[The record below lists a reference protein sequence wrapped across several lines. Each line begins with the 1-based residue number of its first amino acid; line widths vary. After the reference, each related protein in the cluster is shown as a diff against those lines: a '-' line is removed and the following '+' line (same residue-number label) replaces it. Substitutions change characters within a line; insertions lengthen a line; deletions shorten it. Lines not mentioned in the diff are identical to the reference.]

1 MNRLCRQH
9 RRDLLTARLCGR
21 NLLSR
26 TDAFFL
32 FVQSMNTFMPFSY
45 NLFVVAASF
54 AIAMLAS
61 YVTLDLA
68 RRVRTAQRRVG
79 LAWWA
84 AGSIVMGTGIWSMHF
99 LGMQA
104 FRLPIEIGFSGGATL
119 LSWLAAVAASGV
131 ALELASRENF
141 GNTQLAL
148 GALVMGAGISG
159 MHYIGMAAMDMNP
172 GIVWDYRVVVLSVL
186 IAVLASASA
195 LLIFKLLRRV
205 RPGQR
210 VGYQLAAS
218 FVMAVAICG
227 MHYTGMAAA
236 RFAVGAVCLS
246 AGELGGS
253 GLTAMVLIATGILL
267 VSTLFTS
274 ILDAR
279 LQSTAQQLTQSLQ
292 ESNARLQAAN
302 DELQKRAFAD
312 ALTGLPNRLLFEDR
326 LIHALLRLDRT
337 NHLRVEDRLAVLFV
351 DLDGFKPINDSFGH
365 AAGDVILR
373 SAADRLRQEA
383 RESDTVARVGGDE
396 FLILLEDVTDVAA
409 CVSIANRVL
418 ESLSQPFEVSGKK
431 VQIACSIG
439 IVVHPDHGDRTKLVA
454 NADAAMY
461 AAKRAG
467 GGCYALFEPHMGSDA
482 SEQLELLNDLRQ
494 ALDRGELALHYQP
507 KIDGTRGQISGVEAL
522 LRWNHPKH
530 GMVPPM
536 VFIALAER
544 FGLIGRLGAWVIN
557 EACRQTA
564 EWGRS
569 GMRMRVAIN
578 LSVHQ
583 LRESG
588 LAERIEH
595 ALQFHGLDASQLLCE
610 ITESVAMEDI
620 KATQRTFEGLARIG
634 VFLSI
639 DDFGTGYSSLNY
651 LRQLPAQ
658 QLKIDRSFVNDLED
672 SEDARAVVSAV
683 VSLAH
688 ALGLRVVAEGV
699 ETMGQRDILL
709 AMDCDELQ
717 GFFFARPMPADSLLA
732 WSQGE
737 KPVGAVDF
745 TPSVIGSL

>member
-1 MNRLCRQH
+1 MN
-9 RRDLLTARLCGR
+9 A
-21 NLLSR
+21 
-26 TDAFFL
+26 
-32 FVQSMNTFMPFSY
+32 FMPFSY

-54 AIAMLAS
+54 AMAMLAS

-84 AGSIVMGTGIWSMHF
+84 AGSLVMGTGIWSMHF

-104 FRLPIEIGFSGGATL
+104 FKLPIEIGFSGGATL
-119 LSWLAAVAASGV
+119 LSWLAAVAASAM
-131 ALELASRENF
+131 ALELASREQF
-141 GNTQLAL
+141 GTIQLGL

-172 GIVWDYRVVVLSVL
+172 GIVWDHRVVVLSVV

-210 VGYQLAAS
+210 LPYQLAAS

-236 RFAVGAVCLS
+236 RFAVGSVCLS
-246 AGELGGS
+246 AGELGGP
-253 GLTAMVLIATGILL
+253 GLTAMVLMATGMLL

-279 LQSTAQQLTQSLQ
+279 LQTTAEHLTRSLQ

-373 SAADRLRQEA
+373 GAADRLRKEA
-383 RESDTVARVGGDE
+383 RECDTVARVGGDE
-396 FLILLEDVTDVAA
+396 FLILLEDVSDVAD
-409 CVSIANRVL
+409 CVTMANRVL
-418 ESLSQPFEVSGKK
+418 ESLSRPFEVSGKK

-439 IVVHPDHGDRTKLVA
+439 IVVHPDHGERTKLVA

-482 SEQLELLNDLRQ
+482 SEQLELQNDLRQ
-494 ALDRGELALHYQP
+494 AIDRGELALHYQP

-530 GMVPPM
+530 GMVSPM

-544 FGLIGRLGAWVIN
+544 FGLINKLGNWVID

-564 EWGRS
+564 EWARN

-588 LAERIEH
+588 LADRIGH

-620 KATQRTFEGLARIG
+620 KATQRTFDGLARIG

-658 QLKIDRSFVNDLED
+658 QLKIDRSFVNDLES

-699 ETMGQRDILL
+699 ETEGQRDILL
-709 AMDCDELQ
+709 AMECDELQ
-717 GFFFARPMPADSLLA
+717 GFYFARPMPADSLFA

-737 KPVGAVDF
+737 KPEGAVDF

>member
-1 MNRLCRQH
+1 
-9 RRDLLTARLCGR
+9 
-21 NLLSR
+21 
-26 TDAFFL
+26 
-32 FVQSMNTFMPFSY
+32 MNTFMPSSY

-104 FRLPIEIGFSGGATL
+104 FRLPIEIGFASGLTL
-119 LSWLAAVAASGV
+119 LSWLAAVGASAM
-131 ALELASRENF
+131 ALHLASRADF
-141 GNTQLAL
+141 GWVPLAL

-159 MHYIGMAAMDMNP
+159 MHYIGMAAMDMSP
-172 GIVWDYRVVVLSVL
+172 GIVWNPGLVALSVL
-186 IAVLASASA
+186 VAVLASASA
-195 LLIFKLLRRV
+195 LLIFQLLRRV
-205 RPGQR
+205 RSRQR
-210 VGYQLAAS
+210 LGYQLAAS

-236 RFAVGAVCLS
+236 SFAMGSVCLS
-246 AGELGGS
+246 AGELGGP
-253 GLTAMVLIATGILL
+253 GLTALVIMATGMLL

-279 LQSTAQQLTQSLQ
+279 LQSTAERLTRSLQ
-292 ESNARLQAAN
+292 DSNARLQAAN
-302 DELQKRAFAD
+302 DELQQRAFAD

-337 NHLRVEDRLAVLFV
+337 NHHRVEDRLAVLFV

-383 RESDTVARVGGDE
+383 RECDTVARVGGDE
-396 FLILLEDVTDVAA
+396 FLVLLEDVTDVAA
-409 CVSIANRVL
+409 CVAVANRVL
-418 ESLSQPFEVSGKK
+418 ASLSRPFEVSGKQ

-439 IVVHPDHGDRTKLVA
+439 IVVHPDHGERGKLVA

-461 AAKRAG
+461 AAKRSG

-482 SEQLELLNDLRQ
+482 SEQLELQNDLRQ

-522 LRWNHPKH
+522 LRWHHPKH
-530 GMVPPM
+530 GMVSPM

-544 FGLIGRLGAWVIN
+544 FGLIGRLGNWVIN

-564 EWGRS
+564 EWARS

-588 LAERIEH
+588 LAERIEQ
-595 ALQFHGLDASQLLCE
+595 ALRYHGLDASQLLCE

-658 QLKIDRSFVNDLED
+658 QLKIDRSFVNDLEN
-672 SEDARAVVSAV
+672 SEDARAVVAAV
-683 VSLAH
+683 VGLAH

-699 ETMGQRDILL
+699 ETGGQRDILL
-709 AMDCDELQ
+709 AMGCDELQ
-717 GFFFARPMPADSLLA
+717 GFFYARPMPADTLLA

-737 KPVGAVDF
+737 KPAGSADF
-745 TPSVIGSL
+745 TPSVIGSLPDF

>member
-1 MNRLCRQH
+1 M
-9 RRDLLTARLCGR
+9 A
-21 NLLSR
+21 
-26 TDAFFL
+26 A
-32 FVQSMNTFMPFSY
+32 FMPSSY
-45 NLFVVAASF
+45 DLFGVAASF
-54 AIAMLAS
+54 AIAMQAS

-68 RRVRTAQRRVG
+68 QRVRTAQHSVG

-84 AGSIVMGTGIWSMHF
+84 AGSVVMGTGIWAMHF

-104 FRLPIEIGFSGGATL
+104 FRLPIAVGFASGLTL
-119 LSWLAAVAASGV
+119 LSWCAAVGASGV
-131 ALELASRENF
+131 ALGLASRASV
-141 GNTQLAL
+141 GRWALAL
-148 GALVMGAGISG
+148 GALVMGAGISS
-159 MHYIGMAAMDMNP
+159 MHYIGMAAMQMAP
-172 GIVWDYRVVVLSVL
+172 GIVWNPWLVALSVL
-186 IAVLASASA
+186 VAVMASATA
-195 LLIFKLLRRV
+195 LAIFRWLHTV
-205 RPGQR
+205 RPGR
-210 VGYQLAAS
+210 RLHYQLAAA

-236 RFAVGAVCLS
+236 RFAEGSVCLS
-246 AGELGGS
+246 AGELGGR
-253 GLTAMVLIATGILL
+253 GLTAMVLIATAMLL
-267 VSTLFTS
+267 VSTLFTA

-279 LQSTAQQLTQSLQ
+279 LQSTAERLTQSLRDT
-292 ESNARLQAAN
+292 NAQLQAAN

-337 NHLRVEDRLAVLFV
+337 NHHRVEDRLAVLFV
-351 DLDGFKPINDSFGH
+351 DLDGFKRINDSFGH

-373 SAADRLRQEA
+373 GAADRLRREA
-383 RESDTVARVGGDE
+383 RECDTVARVGGDE
-396 FLILLEDVTDVAA
+396 FLILLEDVTDVAD
-409 CVSIANRVL
+409 CITMANRVL
-418 ESLSQPFEVSGKK
+418 AALSQPFEVSGKK

-439 IVVHPDHGDRTKLVA
+439 IVVHPDHGERGKLVA

-467 GGCYALFEPHMGSDA
+467 GGCYALFEPHMGTDA
-482 SEQLELLNDLRQ
+482 SEQLELQNDLRQ
-494 ALDRGELALHYQP
+494 AIEHGELALHYQP

-522 LRWNHPKH
+522 LRWQHPKH
-530 GMVPPM
+530 GMVSPM

-544 FGLIGRLGAWVIN
+544 FGLIGRLGNWVIH

-564 EWGRS
+564 EWARS
-569 GMRMRVAIN
+569 GLRMRVAIN

-588 LAERIEH
+588 LAERIGQ

-620 KATQRTFEGLARIG
+620 QATQRTFEGLARIG
-634 VFLSI
+634 VYLSI

-658 QLKIDRSFVNDLED
+658 QLKIDRSFVNDLEN

-699 ETMGQRDILL
+699 ETSGQRDILL
-709 AMDCDELQ
+709 AMGCDELQ
-717 GFFFARPMPADSLLA
+717 GFFFAKPMPADTLLA

-737 KPVGAVDF
+737 KPAGSADF
-745 TPSVIGSL
+745 TPSIVGALSDS

>member
-1 MNRLCRQH
+1 
-9 RRDLLTARLCGR
+9 
-21 NLLSR
+21 
-26 TDAFFL
+26 
-32 FVQSMNTFMPFSY
+32 MNTFMPFSY

-104 FRLPIEIGFSGGATL
+104 FKLPIEIGFSGGATL

-131 ALELASRENF
+131 ALELASREHF

-205 RPGQR
+205 RPGRR

-246 AGELGGS
+246 AGELGGP
-253 GLTAMVLIATGILL
+253 GMTAMVLIATGMLL

-279 LQSTAQQLTQSLQ
+279 LQNTAQQLTQSLR

-337 NHLRVEDRLAVLFV
+337 NHHRVEDRLAVLFV

-373 SAADRLRQEA
+373 SAADRLRKEA
-383 RESDTVARVGGDE
+383 RECDTVARVGGDE

-409 CVSIANRVL
+409 CVSMANRVL
-418 ESLSQPFEVSGKK
+418 ESLAQPFEVSGKK

-536 VFIALAER
+536 VFITLAER

-564 EWGRS
+564 EWARS

-588 LAERIEH
+588 LAERIGQ

-699 ETMGQRDILL
+699 ETIGQRDILL

-717 GFFFARPMPADSLLA
+717 GFFFARPMPADSLFA

-737 KPVGAVDF
+737 KPDGAVDF

>member
-1 MNRLCRQH
+1 
-9 RRDLLTARLCGR
+9 
-21 NLLSR
+21 
-26 TDAFFL
+26 
-32 FVQSMNTFMPFSY
+32 MNTFMPFSY

-68 RRVRTAQRRVG
+68 RRVRTAQRSVG

-104 FRLPIEIGFSGGATL
+104 FKLPIEIGFSGGATL

-131 ALELASRENF
+131 ALELASREHF

-205 RPGQR
+205 RPSQR

-246 AGELGGS
+246 AGELGGP
-253 GLTAMVLIATGILL
+253 GMTAMVLIATGMLL

-292 ESNARLQAAN
+292 ESNTRLQAAN
-302 DELQKRAFAD
+302 DELQQRAFAD

-337 NHLRVEDRLAVLFV
+337 NHHRVEDRLAVLFV

-409 CVSIANRVL
+409 CVSMANRVL
-418 ESLSQPFEVSGKK
+418 ESLSRPFEVSGKK

-439 IVVHPDHGDRTKLVA
+439 IVVHPDHGDRNKLVA

-522 LRWNHPKH
+522 LRWSHPKH

-536 VFIALAER
+536 VFITLAER

-564 EWGRS
+564 EWARS

-620 KATQRTFEGLARIG
+620 KATQRTFDGLARIG

-699 ETMGQRDILL
+699 ETIGQRDILL

-737 KPVGAVDF
+737 KPDGAVDF

>member
-1 MNRLCRQH
+1 
-9 RRDLLTARLCGR
+9 
-21 NLLSR
+21 
-26 TDAFFL
+26 
-32 FVQSMNTFMPFSY
+32 MNTLMPSSY

-104 FRLPIEIGFSGGATL
+104 FRLPIEIGFAGGLTL
-119 LSWLAAVAASGV
+119 LSWLAAVGASAM
-131 ALELASRENF
+131 ALHLASRADF
-141 GNTQLAL
+141 GWVPLAL

-159 MHYIGMAAMDMNP
+159 MHYIGMAAMEMSP
-172 GIVWDYRVVVLSVL
+172 GIVWNPGLVALSVL
-186 IAVLASASA
+186 VAVLASASA
-195 LLIFKLLRRV
+195 LLIFQLLRRV
-205 RPGQR
+205 RSRQR
-210 VGYQLAAS
+210 LGYQLAAS

-236 RFAVGAVCLS
+236 SFAMGSVCLS
-246 AGELGGS
+246 AGELGGP
-253 GLTAMVLIATGILL
+253 GLTALVIMATGMLL

-279 LQSTAQQLTQSLQ
+279 LQSTAERLTRSLQ
-292 ESNARLQAAN
+292 DSNARLQAAN
-302 DELQKRAFAD
+302 DELQQRAFAD

-337 NHLRVEDRLAVLFV
+337 NHHRVEDRLAVLFV

-383 RESDTVARVGGDE
+383 RECDTVARVGGDE
-396 FLILLEDVTDVAA
+396 FLVLLEDVTDVAA
-409 CVSIANRVL
+409 CVAVANRVL
-418 ESLSQPFEVSGKK
+418 ASLSRPFEVSGKQ

-439 IVVHPDHGDRTKLVA
+439 IVVHPDHGERGKLVA

-461 AAKRAG
+461 AAKRSG

-482 SEQLELLNDLRQ
+482 SEQLELQNDLRQ

-522 LRWNHPKH
+522 LRWHHPKH
-530 GMVPPM
+530 GMVSPM

-544 FGLIGRLGAWVIN
+544 FGLIGRLGNWVIN

-564 EWGRS
+564 EWARS

-588 LAERIEH
+588 LAERIEQ
-595 ALQFHGLDASQLLCE
+595 ALRYHGLDASQLLCE

-658 QLKIDRSFVNDLED
+658 QLKIDRSFVNDLEN
-672 SEDARAVVSAV
+672 SEDARAVVAAV
-683 VSLAH
+683 VGLAH

-699 ETMGQRDILL
+699 ETGGQRDILL
-709 AMDCDELQ
+709 AMGCDELQ
-717 GFFFARPMPADSLLA
+717 GFFYARPMPADTLLA

-737 KPVGAVDF
+737 KPAGSADF
-745 TPSVIGSL
+745 TPSVIGSLPDL

>member
-1 MNRLCRQH
+1 
-9 RRDLLTARLCGR
+9 
-21 NLLSR
+21 
-26 TDAFFL
+26 
-32 FVQSMNTFMPFSY
+32 MNTFMPSSY

-104 FRLPIEIGFSGGATL
+104 FRLPIEIGFASGLTL
-119 LSWLAAVAASGV
+119 LSWLAAVGASAM
-131 ALELASRENF
+131 ALHLASRADF
-141 GNTQLAL
+141 GWVPLAL

-159 MHYIGMAAMDMNP
+159 MHYIGMAAMEMSP
-172 GIVWDYRVVVLSVL
+172 GIVWNPGLVALSVL
-186 IAVLASASA
+186 VAVLASASA
-195 LLIFKLLRRV
+195 LLIFQLLRRV
-205 RPGQR
+205 RSRQR
-210 VGYQLAAS
+210 LGYQLAAS

-236 RFAVGAVCLS
+236 SFAMGSVCLS
-246 AGELGGS
+246 AGELGGP
-253 GLTAMVLIATGILL
+253 GLTALVIMATGMLL

-279 LQSTAQQLTQSLQ
+279 LQSTAERLTRSLQ
-292 ESNARLQAAN
+292 DSNARLQAAN
-302 DELQKRAFAD
+302 DELQQRAFAD

-337 NHLRVEDRLAVLFV
+337 NHHRVEDRLAVLFV

-383 RESDTVARVGGDE
+383 RECDTVARVGGDE
-396 FLILLEDVTDVAA
+396 FLVLLEDVTDVAA
-409 CVSIANRVL
+409 CVAVANRVL
-418 ESLSQPFEVSGKK
+418 ASLSRPFEVSGKQ

-439 IVVHPDHGDRTKLVA
+439 IVVHPDHGERGKLVA

-461 AAKRAG
+461 AAKRSG

-482 SEQLELLNDLRQ
+482 SEQLELQNDLRQ

-522 LRWNHPKH
+522 LRWHHPKH
-530 GMVPPM
+530 GMVSPM

-544 FGLIGRLGAWVIN
+544 FGLIGRLGNWVIN

-564 EWGRS
+564 EWARS

-588 LAERIEH
+588 LAERIEQ
-595 ALQFHGLDASQLLCE
+595 ALRYHGLDASQLLCE

-658 QLKIDRSFVNDLED
+658 QLKIDRSFVNDLEN
-672 SEDARAVVSAV
+672 SEDARAVVAAV
-683 VSLAH
+683 VGLAH

-699 ETMGQRDILL
+699 ETGGQRDILL
-709 AMDCDELQ
+709 AMGCDELQ
-717 GFFFARPMPADSLLA
+717 GFFYARPMPADTLLA

-737 KPVGAVDF
+737 KPAGSADF
-745 TPSVIGSL
+745 TPSVIGSLPDF

>member
-1 MNRLCRQH
+1 
-9 RRDLLTARLCGR
+9 
-21 NLLSR
+21 
-26 TDAFFL
+26 
-32 FVQSMNTFMPFSY
+32 MNTFMPFSY

-104 FRLPIEIGFSGGATL
+104 FKLPIEIGFSGGATL

-131 ALELASRENF
+131 ALELASREHF
-141 GNTQLAL
+141 GRVQLAL

-172 GIVWDYRVVVLSVL
+172 GIVWDLRVVVLSVL

-205 RPGQR
+205 RPSQR
-210 VGYQLAAS
+210 LPYQLAAS

-236 RFAVGAVCLS
+236 RFAVGAVCQS
-246 AGELGGS
+246 AGELGGP
-253 GLTAMVLIATGILL
+253 GLTAMVLIATGMLL

-279 LQSTAQQLTQSLQ
+279 LQNTAQQLTQSLR
-292 ESNARLQAAN
+292 ESNTRLQAAN

-373 SAADRLRQEA
+373 SAADRLRKEA
-383 RESDTVARVGGDE
+383 RECDTVARVGGDE

-409 CVSIANRVL
+409 CVSMANRVL
-418 ESLSQPFEVSGKK
+418 ESLAQPFEVSGKK

-439 IVVHPDHGDRTKLVA
+439 IVVHPDHGERTKLVA

-530 GMVPPM
+530 GMVSPL

-544 FGLIGRLGAWVIN
+544 FGLIGRLGSWVIN

-564 EWGRS
+564 EWARS

-588 LAERIEH
+588 LAERIGQ

-620 KATQRTFEGLARIG
+620 KATQRTFDGLARIG

-658 QLKIDRSFVNDLED
+658 QLKIDRSFVNDLEN

-709 AMDCDELQ
+709 GMDCDELQ
-717 GFFFARPMPADSLLA
+717 GFFFARPMPADSLFA

-737 KPVGAVDF
+737 KPEGAVDF

>member
-1 MNRLCRQH
+1 MN
-9 RRDLLTARLCGR
+9 A
-21 NLLSR
+21 
-26 TDAFFL
+26 
-32 FVQSMNTFMPFSY
+32 FMPSSY

-54 AIAMLAS
+54 VIAMLAS

-104 FRLPIEIGFSGGATL
+104 FTLPIEIGFAGGLTL
-119 LSWLAAVAASGV
+119 VSWLAAVCASGV
-131 ALELASRENF
+131 ALYLASRRDF
-141 GNTQLAL
+141 SWAPLAL
-148 GALVMGAGISG
+148 GALAMGAGISG
-159 MHYIGMAAMDMNP
+159 MHYIGMAAMGMSP
-172 GIVWDYRVVVLSVL
+172 GIVWDPGLVALSVL
-186 IAVLASASA
+186 VAVAASASA
-195 LLIFKLLRRV
+195 LLIFQLLRRV
-205 RPGQR
+205 RPRQR
-210 VGYQLAAS
+210 LAYQLAAS

-227 MHYTGMAAA
+227 MHYIGMAAA
-236 RFAVGAVCLS
+236 SFALGSVCLS
-246 AGELGGS
+246 AGELGGQ
-253 GLTAMVLIATGILL
+253 GLTALVIMATGMLL

-279 LQSTAQQLTQSLQ
+279 LQSTAERLTRSLQ
-292 ESNARLQAAN
+292 DSNARLQAAN
-302 DELQKRAFAD
+302 DELLQRAFAD

-337 NHLRVEDRLAVLFV
+337 NHHRVEDRLAVLFV

-383 RESDTVARVGGDE
+383 RECDTVARVGGDE

-409 CVSIANRVL
+409 CVAVANRVL
-418 ESLSQPFEVSGKK
+418 AALSQPFEVSGKQ
-431 VQIACSIG
+431 VQITCSIG
-439 IVVHPDHGDRTKLVA
+439 IVVHPDHGERGKLVA

-461 AAKRAG
+461 AAKRSG
-467 GGCYALFEPHMGSDA
+467 GGGYALFEPHMGSDA
-482 SEQLELLNDLRQ
+482 SEQLELQNDLRQ
-494 ALDRGELALHYQP
+494 ALDRGELTLHYQP

-522 LRWNHPKH
+522 LRWHHPKH
-530 GMVPPM
+530 GMVSPV

-544 FGLIGRLGAWVIN
+544 FGLIGRLGNWVIN

-564 EWGRS
+564 EWARS

-595 ALQFHGLDASQLLCE
+595 ALRYHGLDASQLLCE

-658 QLKIDRSFVNDLED
+658 QLKIDRSFVNDLEH
-672 SEDARAVVSAV
+672 SEDARAVVAAV
-683 VSLAH
+683 VGLAH

-699 ETMGQRDILL
+699 ETGGQRDILL
-709 AMDCDELQ
+709 AMGCDELQ
-717 GFFFARPMPADSLLA
+717 GFFYARPMPADTLLA

-737 KPVGAVDF
+737 KPAGSADF
-745 TPSVIGSL
+745 TPSVIGSLPDL

>member
-1 MNRLCRQH
+1 
-9 RRDLLTARLCGR
+9 
-21 NLLSR
+21 
-26 TDAFFL
+26 
-32 FVQSMNTFMPFSY
+32 MPSSY

-104 FRLPIEIGFSGGATL
+104 FRLPIEIGFAGGLTL
-119 LSWLAAVAASGV
+119 LSWLAAVAASAM
-131 ALELASRENF
+131 ALQLASRTHF
-141 GNTQLAL
+141 GRMQLAL

-159 MHYIGMAAMDMNP
+159 MHYIGMAAMEMAP
-172 GIVWDYRVVVLSVL
+172 GIVWNLPLVALSVL
-186 IAVLASASA
+186 IAVLASATA

-205 RPGQR
+205 RPSQR
-210 VGYQLAAS
+210 LPYQLAAS

-236 RFAVGAVCLS
+236 SFAMGSVCLS
-246 AGELGGS
+246 AGELGGP
-253 GLTAMVLIATGILL
+253 GLTAMVLMATGMLL

-279 LQSTAQQLTQSLQ
+279 LQATAERLTRSLQ
-292 ESNARLQAAN
+292 DSNTRLQAAN

-337 NHLRVEDRLAVLFV
+337 NHHRVEDRLAVLFV

-373 SAADRLRQEA
+373 SAADRLRREA
-383 RESDTVARVGGDE
+383 REGDTVARVGGDE
-396 FLILLEDVTDVAA
+396 FLILLEDVSDVAD
-409 CVSIANRVL
+409 CVTVANRVL
-418 ESLSQPFEVSGKK
+418 SSLSQPFEVSGKQ

-439 IVVHPDHGDRTKLVA
+439 VVVHPDHGDRNKLVA

-482 SEQLELLNDLRQ
+482 SEQLELQNDLRQ

-530 GMVPPM
+530 GMVSPV

-544 FGLIGRLGAWVIN
+544 FGLIGRLGNWVIN
-557 EACRQTA
+557 EACRQVA
-564 EWGRS
+564 EWARS

-588 LAERIEH
+588 LAERIGQ
-595 ALQFHGLDASQLLCE
+595 ALLRHGVDASQLLCE

-620 KATQRTFEGLARIG
+620 KATQRTFDGLARIG

-658 QLKIDRSFVNDLED
+658 QLKIDRSFVNDLES
-672 SEDARAVVSAV
+672 SEDARAVVAAV

-699 ETMGQRDILL
+699 ETSGQRDILL
-709 AMDCDELQ
+709 GMGCDELQ
-717 GFFFARPMPADSLLA
+717 GFFYARPMPADTLLA

-737 KPVGAVDF
+737 KPVGSADF
-745 TPSVIGSL
+745 TPSVIGTLPDF

>member
-1 MNRLCRQH
+1 MLRADPADSTS
-9 RRDLLTARLCGR
+9 DLHTLY
-21 NLLSR
+21 
-26 TDAFFL
+26 
-32 FVQSMNTFMPFSY
+32 MNTFMPFSY
-45 NLFVVAASF
+45 DLFVVAASF
-54 AIAMLAS
+54 VIAMLAS

-79 LAWWA
+79 LAWWT

-99 LGMQA
+99 LGMQS
-104 FRLPIEIGFSGGATL
+104 FKLPIAIGFAGGLTL

-131 ALELASRENF
+131 ALELASRETF
-141 GNTQLAL
+141 GRTQLAL
-148 GALVMGAGISG
+148 GSLAMGAGISG
-159 MHYIGMAAMDMNP
+159 MHYIGMAAMDMAP
-172 GIVWDYRVVVLSVL
+172 GIVWDYAVVALSVL
-186 IAVLASASA
+186 IAILASAAA

-205 RPGQR
+205 RASQR
-210 VGYQLAAS
+210 MRYQLAAS

-236 RFAVGAVCLS
+236 QFAVGAVCLS
-246 AGELGGS
+246 AGELGGP
-253 GLTAMVLIATGILL
+253 GLTAMVLMATGMLL

-279 LQSTAQQLTQSLQ
+279 LQSTARRLTQSLQ

-312 ALTGLPNRLLFEDR
+312 PLTDLPNRLLFEDR
-326 LIHALLRLDRT
+326 LTHALLRLDRT

-365 AAGDVILR
+365 AAGDAILR
-373 SAADRLRQEA
+373 GVAERLQHEA

-409 CVSIANRVL
+409 CVTVANRVL
-418 ESLSQPFEVSGKK
+418 SSLFKPFEVAGKN
-431 VQIACSIG
+431 VQIASSIG
-439 IVVHPDHGDRTKLVA
+439 IVVYPGHSDRSKLVA

-467 GGCYALFEPHMGSDA
+467 GNCYALFEPHMGSDA
-482 SEQLELLNDLRQ
+482 SEQLDLQNDLRH

-507 KIDGTRGQISGVEAL
+507 KIDGIRGQISGVEAL
-522 LRWNHPKH
+522 LRWSHPKH
-530 GMVPPM
+530 GMVSPV

-544 FGLIGRLGAWVIN
+544 FGLIGRLGNWVIN
-557 EACRQTA
+557 EACRQMA
-564 EWGRS
+564 EWAHS
-569 GMRMRVAIN
+569 GLRMRVAIN

-583 LRESG
+583 LRESD
-588 LAERIEH
+588 LVERIER
-595 ALQFHGLDASQLLCE
+595 ALQSNALDASQLLCE
-610 ITESVAMEDI
+610 ITESVAIEDI

-658 QLKIDRSFVNDLED
+658 QLKIDRSFVNDLET

-699 ETMGQRDILL
+699 ETAGQRDILL
-709 AMDCDELQ
+709 GMRCDELQ
-717 GFFFARPMPADSLLA
+717 GFFYARPMSADSLWA
-732 WSQGE
+732 WTQGN
-737 KPVGAVDF
+737 KPAGSADF
-745 TPSVIGSL
+745 TPSIIGTS

>member
-1 MNRLCRQH
+1 
-9 RRDLLTARLCGR
+9 
-21 NLLSR
+21 
-26 TDAFFL
+26 
-32 FVQSMNTFMPFSY
+32 MNTFMPSSY
-45 NLFVVAASF
+45 NLLVVAASF

-79 LAWWA
+79 QAWWA
-84 AGSIVMGTGIWSMHF
+84 AGSIVMGTGIWAMHF

-104 FRLPIEIGFSGGATL
+104 FRLPIAIGFAGGLTL
-119 LSWLAAVAASGV
+119 LSWLAAVGASGV
-131 ALELASRENF
+131 ALGLASREQF
-141 GNTQLAL
+141 GRAQLAL

-159 MHYIGMAAMDMNP
+159 MHYIGMAAMEMAP
-172 GIVWDYRVVVLSVL
+172 GITWSPVLVALSVL
-186 IAVLASASA
+186 IAVLASATA
-195 LLIFKLLRRV
+195 LAIFQWLRRV
-205 RPGQR
+205 QPSHRLP
-210 VGYQLAAS
+210 YQLAAS

-236 RFAVGAVCLS
+236 SFALGSVCLS
-246 AGELGGS
+246 AGELGGP
-253 GLTAMVLIATGILL
+253 GLTAMVMIATGMLL
-267 VSTLFTS
+267 VSTLFTA

-279 LQSTAQQLTQSLQ
+279 LQSTSERLTQSLQ
-292 ESNARLQAAN
+292 DSNNSLLAAN

-326 LIHALLRLDRT
+326 LLHALLRLDRT
-337 NHLRVEDRLAVLFV
+337 NHHRVEDRLAVLFV

-373 SAADRLRQEA
+373 SAAARLLQEA
-383 RESDTVARVGGDE
+383 GEGDTVARVGGDE
-396 FLILLEDVTDVAA
+396 FLILLENVSDVAA
-409 CVSIANRVL
+409 SITVANRVL
-418 ESLSQPFEVSGKK
+418 ASLSQPFEVSGKH

-439 IVVHPDHGDRTKLVA
+439 IVVHPDHGDRNKLVA

-467 GGCYALFEPHMGSDA
+467 GSCYALFEPHMGSDA
-482 SEQLELLNDLRQ
+482 SEQLELQNDLRQ

-522 LRWNHPKH
+522 LRWKHPKH
-530 GMVPPM
+530 GMVSPV

-544 FGLIGRLGAWVIN
+544 FGLIGRLGNWVIN

-588 LAERIEH
+588 LAERIEQ
-595 ALQFHGLDASQLLCE
+595 ALLRHGLEASQLLCE

-658 QLKIDRSFVNDLED
+658 QLKIDRSFVNDLES
-672 SEDARAVVSAV
+672 SEDARAVVAAV
-683 VSLAH
+683 ISLAH

-699 ETMGQRDILL
+699 ETGGQRDILL
-709 AMDCDELQ
+709 AMGCDELQ
-717 GFFFARPMPADSLLA
+717 GFFYARPMPADMLLA

-737 KPVGAVDF
+737 KPPGSADF
-745 TPSVIGSL
+745 TPSVVGKLPVN

>member
-1 MNRLCRQH
+1 M
-9 RRDLLTARLCGR
+9 TARLGWR
-21 NLLSR
+21 NLPIHNRL
-26 TDAFFL
+26 FL
-32 FVQSMNTFMPFSY
+32 LLHSMNTFMPFSY

-104 FRLPIEIGFSGGATL
+104 FKLPIEIGFSGGATL

-131 ALELASRENF
+131 ALELASREHF
-141 GNTQLAL
+141 GRVQLAL

-172 GIVWDYRVVVLSVL
+172 GIVWDLRVVVLSVL

-205 RPGQR
+205 RPSQR
-210 VGYQLAAS
+210 LPYQLAAS

-236 RFAVGAVCLS
+236 RFAVGAVCQS
-246 AGELGGS
+246 AGELGGP
-253 GLTAMVLIATGILL
+253 GLTAMVLIATGMLL

-279 LQSTAQQLTQSLQ
+279 LQNTAQQLTQSLR
-292 ESNARLQAAN
+292 ESNTRLQAAN

-373 SAADRLRQEA
+373 SAADRLRKEA
-383 RESDTVARVGGDE
+383 RECDTVARVGGDE

-409 CVSIANRVL
+409 CVSMANRVL
-418 ESLSQPFEVSGKK
+418 ESLAQPFEVSGKK

-439 IVVHPDHGDRTKLVA
+439 IVVHPDHGERTKLVA

-530 GMVPPM
+530 GMVSPL

-544 FGLIGRLGAWVIN
+544 FGLIGRLGSWVIN

-564 EWGRS
+564 EWARS

-588 LAERIEH
+588 LAERIGQ

-620 KATQRTFEGLARIG
+620 KATQRTFDGLARIG

-658 QLKIDRSFVNDLED
+658 QLKIDRSFVNDLEN

-709 AMDCDELQ
+709 GMDCDELQ
-717 GFFFARPMPADSLLA
+717 GFFFARPMPADSLFA

-737 KPVGAVDF
+737 KPEGAVDF

>member
-1 MNRLCRQH
+1 
-9 RRDLLTARLCGR
+9 
-21 NLLSR
+21 
-26 TDAFFL
+26 
-32 FVQSMNTFMPFSY
+32 MNTFMPSSY
-45 NLFVVAASF
+45 NLLVVAASF

-79 LAWWA
+79 QAWWA
-84 AGSIVMGTGIWSMHF
+84 AGSIVMGTGIWAMHF

-104 FRLPIEIGFSGGATL
+104 FRLPIAIGFAGGLTL
-119 LSWLAAVAASGV
+119 LSWLAAVGASGV
-131 ALELASRENF
+131 ALGLASREQF
-141 GNTQLAL
+141 GRAQLAL

-159 MHYIGMAAMDMNP
+159 MHYIGMAAMEMAP
-172 GIVWDYRVVVLSVL
+172 RITWSPALVALSVL
-186 IAVLASASA
+186 IAVLASATA
-195 LLIFKLLRRV
+195 LAIFQWLRRV
-205 RPGQR
+205 QPSQR
-210 VGYQLAAS
+210 LPYQLAAS

-236 RFAVGAVCLS
+236 SFAMGSVCLS
-246 AGELGGS
+246 AGELGGP
-253 GLTAMVLIATGILL
+253 GLTAMVMIATGMLL
-267 VSTLFTS
+267 VSTLFTA

-279 LQSTAQQLTQSLQ
+279 LQTTSERLTQSLQ
-292 ESNARLQAAN
+292 DSNNSLQAAN

-326 LIHALLRLDRT
+326 LLHALLRLDRT
-337 NHLRVEDRLAVLFV
+337 NHHRVEDRLAVLFV

-373 SAADRLRQEA
+373 SAAARLLQEA
-383 RESDTVARVGGDE
+383 REGDTVARVGGDE
-396 FLILLEDVTDVAA
+396 FLILLENVSDVAA
-409 CVSIANRVL
+409 SITVANRVL
-418 ESLSQPFEVSGKK
+418 ASLSQPFEVSGKH

-439 IVVHPDHGDRTKLVA
+439 IVVHPDHGDRNKLVA

-467 GGCYALFEPHMGSDA
+467 GSCYALFEPHMGSDA
-482 SEQLELLNDLRQ
+482 SEQLELQNDLRQ

-522 LRWNHPKH
+522 LRWKHPKH
-530 GMVPPM
+530 GMVSPV

-544 FGLIGRLGAWVIN
+544 FGLIGRLGNWVIN

-588 LAERIEH
+588 LAERIEQ
-595 ALQFHGLDASQLLCE
+595 ALLRHGLEASQLLCE

-658 QLKIDRSFVNDLED
+658 QLKIDRSFVNDLES
-672 SEDARAVVSAV
+672 SEDARAVVAAV

-699 ETMGQRDILL
+699 ETGGQRDILL
-709 AMDCDELQ
+709 AMGCDELQ
-717 GFFFARPMPADSLLA
+717 GFFYARPMPADMLLA

-737 KPVGAVDF
+737 KPPGSADF
-745 TPSVIGSL
+745 TPSVVGKLPVH

>member
-1 MNRLCRQH
+1 
-9 RRDLLTARLCGR
+9 
-21 NLLSR
+21 
-26 TDAFFL
+26 
-32 FVQSMNTFMPFSY
+32 MNTFMPFSY

-104 FRLPIEIGFSGGATL
+104 FKLPIEIGFSGGATL

-131 ALELASRENF
+131 ALELASREHF

-205 RPGQR
+205 RPSQR
-210 VGYQLAAS
+210 VRYQLAAS

-246 AGELGGS
+246 AGELGGP
-253 GLTAMVLIATGILL
+253 GMTAMVLIATGMLL

-292 ESNARLQAAN
+292 ESNTRLQAAN

-337 NHLRVEDRLAVLFV
+337 NHHRVEDRLAVLFV

-409 CVSIANRVL
+409 CVSMANRVL
-418 ESLSQPFEVSGKK
+418 ESLSRPFEVSGKK

-522 LRWNHPKH
+522 LRWSHPKH

-536 VFIALAER
+536 VFITLAER

-564 EWGRS
+564 EWARS

-620 KATQRTFEGLARIG
+620 KATQRTFDGLARIG

-699 ETMGQRDILL
+699 ETIGQRDILL

-737 KPVGAVDF
+737 KPDGAVDF

>member
-1 MNRLCRQH
+1 
-9 RRDLLTARLCGR
+9 
-21 NLLSR
+21 
-26 TDAFFL
+26 
-32 FVQSMNTFMPFSY
+32 MNTFMPFSY

-79 LAWWA
+79 LAWWV
-84 AGSIVMGTGIWSMHF
+84 AGSLVMGTGIWSMHF

-104 FRLPIEIGFSGGATL
+104 FKLPIEIGFSGGATL
-119 LSWLAAVAASGV
+119 LSWLAAVAASAV
-131 ALELASRENF
+131 ALGLASRENF
-141 GNTQLAL
+141 GKLQLTL

-159 MHYIGMAAMDMNP
+159 MHYIGMAAMDMAP
-172 GIVWDYRVVVLSVL
+172 GIVWDYRVVALSVL

-205 RPGQR
+205 RPSQR
-210 VGYQLAAS
+210 LGYQMAAS

-236 RFAVGAVCLS
+236 SFAMGSVCGS
-246 AGELGGS
+246 AGELGGP
-253 GLTAMVLIATGILL
+253 GLTALVLMATGMLL

-279 LQSTAQQLTQSLQ
+279 LQTTAQLLTQSLKD
-292 ESNARLQAAN
+292 SNARLQAAN

-337 NHLRVEDRLAVLFV
+337 NHLRVVDRLAVLFV

-373 SAADRLRQEA
+373 GAADRLRQQA

-409 CVSIANRVL
+409 CITMANRVL

-431 VQIACSIG
+431 VQITCSIG
-439 IVVHPDHGDRTKLVA
+439 IVVHPDHGERTKLVA

-467 GGCYALFEPHMGSDA
+467 GGSYALFEPHMGSDA
-482 SEQLELLNDLRQ
+482 SEQLELQTDLRQ
-494 ALDRGELALHYQP
+494 AIDRGQLALHYQP

-522 LRWNHPKH
+522 LRWTHPKH
-530 GMVPPM
+530 GMVSPL

-544 FGLIGRLGAWVIN
+544 FGLIGRLGNWVIN
-557 EACRQTA
+557 EACRQMA
-564 EWGRS
+564 EWARS
-569 GMRMRVAIN
+569 GLRMRVAIN

-595 ALQFHGLDASQLLCE
+595 ALLFHGLDASQLLCE

-620 KATQRTFEGLARIG
+620 KATQRTFDGLARIG
-634 VFLSI
+634 VYLSI

-658 QLKIDRSFVNDLED
+658 QLKIDRSFVNDLET

-699 ETMGQRDILL
+699 ETEGQRDILL

-717 GFFFARPMPADSLLA
+717 GFYFARPMPADSLFA
-732 WSQGE
+732 WSRGD
-737 KPVGAVDF
+737 KPDGAVDF
-745 TPSVIGSL
+745 TASVIGSL

>member
-1 MNRLCRQH
+1 
-9 RRDLLTARLCGR
+9 
-21 NLLSR
+21 
-26 TDAFFL
+26 
-32 FVQSMNTFMPFSY
+32 MNTFMPSSY
-45 NLFVVAASF
+45 NLLVVAASF

-79 LAWWA
+79 QAWWA
-84 AGSIVMGTGIWSMHF
+84 AGSIVMGTGIWAMHF

-104 FRLPIEIGFSGGATL
+104 FRLPIAIGFASGLTL
-119 LSWLAAVAASGV
+119 LSWLAAVGASGV
-131 ALELASRENF
+131 ALGLASREQF
-141 GNTQLAL
+141 GRVQLAL

-159 MHYIGMAAMDMNP
+159 MHYIGMAAMEMAP
-172 GIVWDYRVVVLSVL
+172 GITWSPVLVALSVL
-186 IAVLASASA
+186 IAVLASATA
-195 LLIFKLLRRV
+195 LAIFQWLRRV
-205 RPGQR
+205 QPSQR
-210 VGYQLAAS
+210 LPYQLAAS

-236 RFAVGAVCLS
+236 SFTMGSVCLS
-246 AGELGGS
+246 AGELGGP
-253 GLTAMVLIATGILL
+253 GLTAMVMIATGMLL
-267 VSTLFTS
+267 VSTLFTA

-279 LQSTAQQLTQSLQ
+279 LQTTSERLTQSLQ
-292 ESNARLQAAN
+292 DSNNSLQAAN

-326 LIHALLRLDRT
+326 LLHALLRLDRT
-337 NHLRVEDRLAVLFV
+337 NHHRVEDRLAVLFV

-373 SAADRLRQEA
+373 SAAARLLQEA
-383 RESDTVARVGGDE
+383 GEGDTVARVGGDE
-396 FLILLEDVTDVAA
+396 FLILLENVSDVAA
-409 CVSIANRVL
+409 SITVANRVL
-418 ESLSQPFEVSGKK
+418 ASLSQPFEVSGKH

-439 IVVHPDHGDRTKLVA
+439 IVVHPDHGDRNKLVA

-467 GGCYALFEPHMGSDA
+467 GSCYALFEPHMGSDA
-482 SEQLELLNDLRQ
+482 SEQLELQNDLRQ

-522 LRWNHPKH
+522 LRWKHPKH
-530 GMVPPM
+530 GMVSPV

-544 FGLIGRLGAWVIN
+544 FGLIGRLGNWVIN

-588 LAERIEH
+588 LAERIEQ
-595 ALQFHGLDASQLLCE
+595 ALLRHGLEASQLLCE

-658 QLKIDRSFVNDLED
+658 QLKIDRSFVNDLES
-672 SEDARAVVSAV
+672 SEDARAVVAAV
-683 VSLAH
+683 ISLAH

-699 ETMGQRDILL
+699 ETGGQRDILL
-709 AMDCDELQ
+709 AMGCDELQ
-717 GFFFARPMPADSLLA
+717 GFFYARPMPADMLLA

-737 KPVGAVDF
+737 KPPGSADF
-745 TPSVIGSL
+745 TPSVVGKLPVH

>member
-1 MNRLCRQH
+1 
-9 RRDLLTARLCGR
+9 
-21 NLLSR
+21 
-26 TDAFFL
+26 
-32 FVQSMNTFMPFSY
+32 MNTFMPSSY
-45 NLFVVAASF
+45 NLLVVTASF

-61 YVTLDLA
+61 YVTLDLS

-79 LAWWA
+79 QAWWA
-84 AGSIVMGTGIWSMHF
+84 AGSIVMGTGIWAMHF

-104 FRLPIEIGFSGGATL
+104 FRLPIALGFAGGLTL
-119 LSWLAAVAASGV
+119 LSWLAAVGASGV
-131 ALELASRENF
+131 ALGLASREQF
-141 GNTQLAL
+141 GRAQLAL

-159 MHYIGMAAMDMNP
+159 MHYIGMAAMEMAP
-172 GIVWDYRVVVLSVL
+172 GIVWSPVLVALSVL
-186 IAVLASASA
+186 IAVLASATA
-195 LLIFKLLRRV
+195 LAIFQWLRKV
-205 RPGQR
+205 QPSQR
-210 VGYQLAAS
+210 LPYQLAAS
-218 FVMAVAICG
+218 FVMTVAICG

-236 RFAVGAVCLS
+236 SFAMGSVCLS
-246 AGELGGS
+246 AGELGGP
-253 GLTAMVLIATGILL
+253 GLTAMVMIATGILL
-267 VSTLFTS
+267 VSTLFTA

-279 LQSTAQQLTQSLQ
+279 LQSMSERLTQSLQ
-292 ESNARLQAAN
+292 DSNIRLQEAN

-326 LIHALLRLDRT
+326 LLHALLHLDRA
-337 NHLRVEDRLAVLFV
+337 NHHRVEDRLAVLFV

-373 SAADRLRQEA
+373 SAAARLLQEA
-383 RESDTVARVGGDE
+383 GEGDTVARVGGDE
-396 FLILLEDVTDVAA
+396 FLILLEDVSDVAA
-409 CVSIANRVL
+409 SITVANRVL
-418 ESLSQPFEVSGKK
+418 ASLSQPFEVSGKH

-439 IVVHPDHGDRTKLVA
+439 IVVHPDHGDRNKLVA

-467 GGCYALFEPHMGSDA
+467 GSCYALFEPHMGSDA
-482 SEQLELLNDLRQ
+482 SEQLGLQNDLRQ

-507 KIDGTRGQISGVEAL
+507 KIDGLRGQISGVEAL
-522 LRWNHPKH
+522 LRWTHPKH
-530 GMVPPM
+530 GMVSPV

-544 FGLIGRLGAWVIN
+544 FGLIGRLGNWVIN

-564 EWGRS
+564 EWGQS

-588 LAERIEH
+588 LAERIEQ
-595 ALQFHGLDASQLLCE
+595 ALLRHGLESSQLLCE

-658 QLKIDRSFVNDLED
+658 QLKIDRSFVNDLES
-672 SEDARAVVSAV
+672 SEDARAVVAAV

-699 ETMGQRDILL
+699 ETGGQRDILL
-709 AMDCDELQ
+709 AMGCDELQ
-717 GFFFARPMPADSLLA
+717 GFFYARPMPADMLLA

-737 KPVGAVDF
+737 KPPGSADF
-745 TPSVIGSL
+745 TPSVVGRLPVH

>member
-1 MNRLCRQH
+1 
-9 RRDLLTARLCGR
+9 
-21 NLLSR
+21 
-26 TDAFFL
+26 
-32 FVQSMNTFMPFSY
+32 MNTFMPFSY

-68 RRVRTAQRRVG
+68 RRVRTAQRSVG

-104 FRLPIEIGFSGGATL
+104 FKLPIEIGFSGGATL

-205 RPGQR
+205 RPSQR

-246 AGELGGS
+246 AGELGGP
-253 GLTAMVLIATGILL
+253 GLTAMVLIATGMLL

-279 LQSTAQQLTQSLQ
+279 LQNTAQQLTQSLQ
-292 ESNARLQAAN
+292 ESNTRLQAAN
-302 DELQKRAFAD
+302 DELQQRAFAD

-337 NHLRVEDRLAVLFV
+337 NHHRVEDRLAVLFV

-409 CVSIANRVL
+409 CVSMANRVL
-418 ESLSQPFEVSGKK
+418 ESLSRPFEVSGKK

-439 IVVHPDHGDRTKLVA
+439 IVVHPDHGDRNKLVA

-522 LRWNHPKH
+522 LRWSHPKH

-536 VFIALAER
+536 VFITLAER

-564 EWGRS
+564 EWARS

-620 KATQRTFEGLARIG
+620 KATQRTFDGLARIG

-699 ETMGQRDILL
+699 ETIGQRDILL

-737 KPVGAVDF
+737 KPDGAVDF